1 MKSFT
6 TLRNLWGTLT
16 QNTST
21 VNLALGDQLMNDAH
35 KYLLQK
41 YFNNEFTSTDLTEEQ
56 VQSYPLPANYS
67 KMKTVTITTG
77 DLQWTLDEVLSR
89 KDWDRLN
96 VFPLYSDIPKNYF
109 IYNGEVNIYPIP
121 SSDDNIITYNYKIR
135 VPDLSLADYT
145 TGTVT
150 MTTNNATITGSGT
163 SWLTNYITSAGSVA
177 NLNLWLQPAIPKGD
191 GNWYQISSITSA
203 TALTLDNVYP
213 STNTTQAT
221 VNYTIGQMP
230 VLYEDFHDLIV
241 YRALVRY
248 FSTIV
253 DNPQK
258 AKSFQAMYDEGLQLM
273 TSYLGSK
280 TVAVNLRGQ
289 MNMLNPN
296 IFQNSIGD
304 AP

>member
-6 TLRNLWGTLT
+6 TLRNLFGTLT

-21 VNLALGDQLMNDAH
+21 TNLTLGDQLLNDAH

-41 YFNNEFTSTDLTEEQ
+41 YFNNEFTSTDLTEAQ
-56 VQSYPLPANYS
+56 VQAYPLPANYS
-67 KMKTVTITTG
+67 KMKTVTVTTG
-77 DLQWTLDEVLSR
+77 DLQWTLDEILSR

-109 IYNGEVNIYPIP
+109 IYNGEVNIWPIP
-121 SSDDNIITYNYKIR
+121 SSADNLITYNYKIR
-135 VPDLSLADYT
+135 VPDLTFADYT

-150 MTTNNATITGSGT
+150 MTSGSRTVAGSGS
-163 SWLTNYITSAGSVA
+163 SWLANYITSAGSVA
-177 NLNLWLQPAIPKGD
+177 NLNLWLRPTAPIGD
-191 GNWYQISSITSA
+191 NNWYQVESIASA
-203 TALTLDNVYP
+203 TALTLNNIYP
-213 STNTTQAT
+213 ITNTTQAGAS
-221 VNYTIGQMP
+221 YTIGQMP

-258 AKSFQAMYDEGLQLM
+258 AKSFQQMYDEGIGLM

-289 MNMLNPN
+289 INMLNPN
-296 IFQNSIGD
+296 VFQQNIG
-304 AP
+304 